1 MIHPLPGPVGRRS
14 ATLALAGVIAYV
26 LVDVVLQL
34 LPPHYN
40 PISAAESNLAVGP
53 FGWVMNLNF
62 LGRAASTG
70 VAVVA
75 IGTVGPASRLR
86 RAGLALLLC
95 GGACSAVLA
104 FLPAD
109 VPATGDLT
117 VTDHTPIGIAHLA
130 VASTGFLAA
139 LAGVT
144 ALTVWLRG
152 SGRPRAFPA
161 AAALAVVA
169 ATGLLTL
176 GLATAFAPALL
187 GLAERVCLAGIL
199 GWTFSACAFI
209 RFGRTRDR
217 SLAR

>member
-1 MIHPLPGPVGRRS
+1 MNKQRPGPIGRRS
-14 ATLALAGVIAYV
+14 AALAMAGVVVYA

-53 FGWVMNLNF
+53 FGWLMNLNF
-62 LGRAASTG
+62 LGRAATT
-70 VAVVA
+70 VAAVVA
-75 IGTVGPASRLR
+75 IGTVGPSTRLR

-109 VPATGDLT
+109 VPASGHLT
-117 VTDHTPIGIAHLA
+117 VTDHTSVGIAHLA

-139 LAGVT
+139 LAGITV
-144 ALTVWLRG
+144 LTVWLRG
-152 SGRPRAFPA
+152 SGRPAAFPA
-161 AAALAVVA
+161 AAALAVV
-169 ATGLLTL
+169 TGAGVLAL
-176 GLATAFAPALL
+176 GLATVLTPALL

-199 GWTFSACAFI
+199 GWTFSVCASVRSGSSAI
-209 RFGRTRDR
+209 RN
-217 SLAR
+217 LAR